1 MDANDFLNKLGYFF
15 DNLEELVQ
23 TSYFGL
29 DPYNPN
35 NSEDNYQ
42 ELLRHNIREKLNF
55 RVESEYT
62 YQKNG
67 NDINGEEISLKNK
80 TERYDLLI
88 KKLSIIFELK
98 AVEKFESINLQ
109 QLFHYLDTSD
119 YRYGILIN
127 FTKSKDIK
135 KSYARCKIFEK
146 KNKFTG
152 IDKFNN
158 KYSHYKYELIKE
170 FKTQS
175 YYELMGDN
183 VITQTLTNND
193 INSSDD
199 SSDDNG
205 ESCKSRVIEIE

>member
-1 MDANDFLNKLGYFF
+1 METNDLNNLGKFF
-15 DNLEELVQ
+15 NNLEEIIQ
-23 TSYFGL
+23 TSYFGVN
-29 DPYNPN
+29 PYNPN

-42 ELLRHNIREKLNF
+42 ELFRHNIRERLNL

-62 YQKNG
+62 CQKNG
-67 NDINGEEISLKNK
+67 IDINGEEISLKNK

-88 KKLSIIFELK
+88 KKLLVLFELK
-98 AVEKFESINLQ
+98 SVEKLDNIHSQ
-109 QLFHYLDTSD
+109 QLFHYLDNSD
-119 YRYGILIN
+119 YKYGILIN

-146 KNKFTG
+146 KNKFTKK
-152 IDKFNN
+152 DKFNCE
-158 KYSHYKYELIKE
+158 YSHYKYELINE

-183 VITQTLTNND
+183 VITTTESNND

-199 SSDDNG
+199 SSEDNG
-205 ESCKSRVIEIE
+205 ELCKSKVIEIG

>member
-1 MDANDFLNKLGYFF
+1 MEASDLNNLGKFF
-15 DNLEELVQ
+15 NNLEEIIQ

-42 ELLRHNIREKLNF
+42 ELFRHNIRERLNL

-67 NDINGEEISLKNK
+67 IDINGEEISLKNK

-88 KKLSIIFELK
+88 KRLGIIFELK

-109 QLFHYLDTSD
+109 QLFHYLDMSD
-119 YRYGILIN
+119 YKYGILIN
-127 FTKSKDIK
+127 FTKSKDLK
-135 KSYARCKIFEK
+135 KSYARCKVFEK

-152 IDKFNN
+152 TDKYNN
-158 KYSHYKYELIKE
+158 KYSHYKYELIND

-175 YYELMGDN
+175 YNEVMGDN
-183 VITQTLTNND
+183 VIVKEITKNTIT
-193 INSSDD
+193 SSDD
-199 SSDDNG
+199 SSEDN
-205 ESCKSRVIEIE
+205 EELCKSNVIEIC

>member
-1 MDANDFLNKLGYFF
+1 MEANDFLNNLGNFF
-15 DNLEELVQ
+15 NNLEEIIQ
-23 TSYFGL
+23 ISYFGL

-42 ELLRHNIREKLNF
+42 ELFRHNIRERLNM

-67 NDINGEEISLKNK
+67 IDINGEEISLKNK

-88 KKLSIIFELK
+88 KKLSIIIELK

-119 YRYGILIN
+119 YKYGILIN

-146 KNKFTG
+146 KNKFTKK
-152 IDKFNN
+152 DKFNCE
-158 KYSHYKYELIKE
+158 YSHYKYELINE

-183 VITQTLTNND
+183 VISTVSNNN
-193 INSSDD
+193 NSSDD
-199 SSDDNG
+199 SSEDNG
-205 ESCKSRVIEIE
+205 ELCKSKVIEIG

>member
-1 MDANDFLNKLGYFF
+1 MDANDFLNKLGYFL

-35 NSEDNYQ
+35 NSEENYQ
-42 ELLRHNIREKLNF
+42 ELFRHNIREKLNF

-67 NDINGEEISLKNK
+67 IDINGEEISLKNK

-88 KKLSIIFELK
+88 KQLSIIFELK
-98 AVEKFESINLQ
+98 AVESLKDNFSNYS
-109 QLFHYLDTSD
+109 LFRQSD
-119 YRYGILIN
+119 YKYGILIN
-127 FTKSKDIK
+127 FIKSKDIK
-135 KSYARCKIFEK
+135 KSYAHCKVFEK
-146 KNKFTG
+146 KNEVTV
-152 IDKFNN
+152 IDKYNN

-183 VITQTLTNND
+183 VISTVSN
-193 INSSDD
+193 NSSDD

>member
-1 MDANDFLNKLGYFF
+1 MDANDLF

-29 DPYNPN
+29 NPYNPN

-88 KKLSIIFELK
+88 KKLSIILELK

-119 YRYGILIN
+119 YKYGILIN

-175 YYELMGDN
+175 YYELMGN
-183 VITQTLTNND
+183 NLISTESKND

-199 SSDDNG
+199 SCEDN
-205 ESCKSRVIEIE
+205 EELCVSNVIEIA